1 MRKNNEPTLDSI
13 LAKIDMADDFQTDTM
28 LQKLIQHYHQ
38 IHPETELIT
47 LSIPRNDPEERK
59 NIYRWLLN
67 YLETYES
74 IQIP

>member
-28 LQKLIQHYHQ
+28 LQKLIQHYRQ